1 MSQAI
6 QKAPHE
12 RTREDFLALMEGDI
26 LDLRGKDLDAACAR
40 LCMQDVEYLAEYDS
54 WTVVDEGRHWWFEP
68 STRLTSA
75 AFAYESMAERGWN
88 KLTVEKDRFW
98 FALMVDQSRDLGAVS
113 PLMETEAEAR
123 TMACVL
129 AAWKDGQ
136 YEK

>member
-12 RTREDFLALMEGDI
+12 RTREDFLALTEGDI

-40 LCMQDVEYLAEYDS
+40 LCIDDATWSERNKCWIASD
-54 WTVVDEGRHWWFEP
+54 DWFSP
-68 STRLTSA
+68 SENLNDA
-75 AFAYESMAERGWN
+75 ALAYESMAKRGWD
-88 KLTVEKDRFW
+88 KLTVQKGRFW
-98 FALMVDQSRDLGAVS
+98 FAWMVDQSRDLGAVS

>member
-12 RTREDFLALMEGDI
+12 RTREDFLALTEGDI

-40 LCMQDVEYLAEYDS
+40 LCIDDATWSERNKCWIASD
-54 WTVVDEGRHWWFEP
+54 DWFSP
-68 STRLTSA
+68 SENLNDA
-75 AFAYESMAERGWN
+75 ALAYESMAKRGWN
-88 KLTVEKDRFW
+88 KLTVENDGGNWLAAVLDR
-98 FALMVDQSRDLGAVS
+98 SRSLNVLSDVHK
-113 PLMETEAEAR
+113 TEAEAR